1 MEGVHEEE
9 NDTDCKIVD
18 GEVYRLSTQ
27 HFRCDVVRRPTQ
39 VGYIT
44 LIIPSPESSLSLER

>member
-44 LIIPSPESSLSLER
+44 LILPSPESSLSLER